1 MAFSYQKN
9 FGLPTE
15 NVSHELMF
23 SLLRDHNAAWMVDKI
38 REIKSTAHERD
49 WTQEREYQ
57 LWFERLPEDQPADG
71 GVIAL

>member
-15 NVSHELMF
+15 NVSHELMS

-38 REIKSTAHERD
+38 IEE
-49 WTQEREYQ
+49 
-57 LWFERLPEDQPADG
+57 LEDG
-71 GVIAL
+71 LFKKVVHML